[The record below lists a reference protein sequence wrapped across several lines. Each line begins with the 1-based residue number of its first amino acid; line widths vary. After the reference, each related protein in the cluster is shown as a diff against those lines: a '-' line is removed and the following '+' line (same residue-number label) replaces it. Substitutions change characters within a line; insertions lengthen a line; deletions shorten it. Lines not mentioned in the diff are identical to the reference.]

1 MYYNYTWNW
10 CNKKKP
16 KKQSSMQWRYDYIF
30 NKVTNFN

>member
-16 KKQSSMQWRYDYIF
+16 KKQK
-30 NKVTNFN
+30 NKAPCNGDMIIYLIK